1 MAEVLPTKRIAVVT
15 GANKGIGLEICRQL
29 ASKGVLVVLTAR
41 DEERGLE
48 AVKSLKVSGFS
59 DVVFHQLDVVD
70 DLSIASLANFIRNQF
85 GRLDILVN
93 NAGIAG
99 TEIKEDDWKKLRLG
113 VEDIIGVNA
122 ASQRKLMKQTYE
134 MSISCL
140 RTNYFGI
147 KHLTEA
153 LITILEQSNSAR
165 IVNVSSSFGKLKF
178 IPNEKARKEL
188 GDVDGFTEE
197 KVEKLVEEFLEDF
210 KNDLLETKRWP
221 TLFSAYIVS
230 KAALNAYTRILAKKH
245 PKIATNAVC
254 PGFTSTDINDNTGI
268 FTTEEGARGP
278 VMLALMTDH
287 QRPSGCFFFQTEMS
301 TFE

>member
-147 KHLTEA
+147 KQLTEA
-153 LITILEQSNSAR
+153 LIPILEQSNSAR

-178 IPNEKARKEL
+178 IPNEKAKKEL
-188 GDVDGFTEE
+188 GDVDVVTEE
-197 KVEKLVEEFLEDF
+197 KVEKLVEDFLEDV
-210 KNDLLETKRWP
+210 KSDLVETKRWP

-230 KAALNAYTRILAKKH
+230 KAALNAYTRILAKKY

-254 PGFTSTDINDNTGI
+254 PGFTSTDINDSTGI
-268 FTTEEGARGP
+268 FTTEEAARGP
-278 VMLALMTDH
+278 VMLALMPDH

-301 TFE
+301 TF